1 MVRKILYL
9 FIFLLLLI
17 STFNAAPEN
26 EYTITY
32 TISIKEDGSAL
43 WNVEYRTPLK
53 SKADFDSFEN
63 YSEQL
68 ESLYLKE
75 FKELMQKSVYEAANA
90 TSRRMTAGSFNG
102 EAQVQSSPTGTYGVV
117 RYSFTWINFANVDSN
132 RINVGDVFAGGLYLS
147 KDNTLIIQYPKG
159 YEVETVTPQPD
170 QLRGEIVWYGPR
182 SFKAGEPEIVLSKP
196 SFQWLPVIVIFI
208 IAGAFLVI
216 IIVRRKKPKDIVDAD
231 TYDLEDR
238 ILKLLKESKGSLY
251 QSEIVRKLELP
262 KSTVSTALNELHN
275 KNLIDKIKRGREN
288 LIRFK

>member
-1 MVRKILYL
+1 MPILY
-9 FIFLLLLI
+9 FL
-17 STFNAAPEN
+17 
-26 EYTITY
+26 
-32 TISIKEDGSAL
+32 
-43 WNVEYRTPLK
+43 
-53 SKADFDSFEN
+53 KA
-63 YSEQL
+63 
-68 ESLYLKE
+68 E
-75 FKELMQKSVYEAANA
+75 FYIL
-90 TSRRMTAGSFNG
+90 
-102 EAQVQSSPTGTYGVV
+102 
-117 RYSFTWINFANVDSN
+117 
-132 RINVGDVFAGGLYLS
+132 
-147 KDNTLIIQYPKG
+147 
-159 YEVETVTPQPD
+159 TVTPQPD

-182 SFKAGEPEIVLSKP
+182 SFKAGEPEIVLSKA
-196 SFQWLPVIVIFI
+196 SLQWLPVIVIFI